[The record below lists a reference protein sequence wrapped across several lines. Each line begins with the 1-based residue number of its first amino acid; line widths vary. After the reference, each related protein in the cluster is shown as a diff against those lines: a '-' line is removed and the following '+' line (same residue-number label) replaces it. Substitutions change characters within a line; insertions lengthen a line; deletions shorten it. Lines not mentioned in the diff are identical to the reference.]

1 MPLIEKYRCSLAL
14 VTAAARAGRTR
25 HAICVAAG
33 WPTGARGP
41 FRTRARVS
49 DLTCPNASAL
59 ADGVGGARH
68 EAIVAITPVCDL
80 QAFADRSWA

>member
-49 DLTCPNASAL
+49 DLTCPNASAP
-59 ADGVGGARH
+59 ADGVGVARY
-68 EAIVAITPVCDL
+68 EAIVAINPACDRKAL
-80 QAFADRSWA
+80 AERSRT